1 MPVPPSDDPAS
12 SAHFS
17 DVNEELTAAR
27 DALLLFADVEGVLE
41 SLVCVP
47 SDSECRY
54 PDLAAVR
61 RDATVSEL
69 LRVVARIP
77 DPDEERQSDEAT
89 ALYASL
95 LQLAE
100 VFDILID
107 QHSLVYGD
115 AVALAEALEG
125 PLAEALRER

>member
-1 MPVPPSDDPAS
+1 MPLSPPDDPES
-12 SAHFS
+12 STHFS
-17 DVNEELTAAR
+17 DVNEELAAAR
-27 DALLLFADVEGVLE
+27 DALLRFADEEGVLE
-41 SLVCVP
+41 TLVCAP
-47 SDSECRY
+47 SDPDGRY

-61 RDATVSEL
+61 RHATVDEL

-77 DPDEERQSDEAT
+77 DADEERQSDEAT

-100 VFDILID
+100 ALDILID

-115 AVALAEALEG
+115 AVALAEVLER
-125 PLAEALRER
+125 PLAKALRKR